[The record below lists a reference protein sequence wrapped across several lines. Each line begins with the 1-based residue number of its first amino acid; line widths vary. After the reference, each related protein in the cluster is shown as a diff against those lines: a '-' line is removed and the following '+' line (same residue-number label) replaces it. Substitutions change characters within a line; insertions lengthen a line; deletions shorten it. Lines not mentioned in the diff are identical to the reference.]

1 MDLRTI
7 YDLVSYAEWRS
18 TADITRSS
26 SLVLSYPTLSLL
38 GFLVVSS
45 FVLTQRSTFV
55 HLYRNHAFGI
65 RLGFFDCPHGSL
77 VCCDYGNRAV
87 WRNHR
92 PHVRGLTLRQLLL
105 SVRDSRN
112 LTLLTK
118 RTNKHPGTVGV
129 VLRAPIV
136 RRLRAANPSLALAP
150 TSRTARSLPMAL
162 AADLLVMSALDLAL
176 ETAALSMGGAVLAPL
191 TAALVASLTL
201 VSVPTLALPLLSRR
215 CKLPLVLH
223 PTPPNRRLALQSRL
237 L

>member
-1 MDLRTI
+1 MSLMLDG
-7 YDLVSYAEWRS
+7 ES

-26 SLVLSYPTLSLL
+26 SLVLSYPTLCLLVSLL
-38 GFLVVSS
+38 VSS

-65 RLGFFDCPHGSL
+65 PLGFDCPHGSL

-87 WRNHR
+87 WRNYR
-92 PHVRGLTLRQLLL
+92 SHVRGLTLRQLLL
-105 SVRDSRN
+105 AVRNSWKM
-112 LTLLTK
+112 TLLTK

-129 VLRAPIV
+129 VLRAPTV

-150 TSRTARSLPMAL
+150 TSRTARSLLMGL
-162 AADLLVMSALDLAL
+162 AVDLLATSALDLAL

-201 VSVPTLALPLLSRR
+201 VSVLTLALRPLCRL
-215 CKLPLVLH
+215 LLVLH
-223 PTPPNRRLALQSRL
+223 RPFALLLALL
-237 L
+237 N